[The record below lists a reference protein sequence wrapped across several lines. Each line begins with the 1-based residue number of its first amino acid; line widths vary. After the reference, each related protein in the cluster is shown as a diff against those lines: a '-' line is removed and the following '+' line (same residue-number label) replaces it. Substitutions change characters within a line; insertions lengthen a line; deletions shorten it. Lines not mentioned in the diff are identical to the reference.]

1 MSKEKVFGVIRHI
14 LTFVGGGI
22 VLLGYTDDAMVQE
35 VIGGVLALVG
45 TVWSI
50 LDKKG
55 SPSHE

>member
-1 MSKEKVFGVIRHI
+1 MSKEKVFGLIRHI